1 MSHPIVKSNMG
12 VIYVD
17 TKLPDNRIRVL
28 KPQQEILEGNDESE
42 ELYEKAA

>member
-17 TKLPDNRIRVL
+17 TNLSDNRIRVL
-28 KPQQEILEGNDESE
+28 KPQQEILEENDDSE
-42 ELYEKAA
+42 EIYEKAA